1 MAPECLK
8 QFFFIFLYF
17 FSLFLHYFLFFSI
30 FFLIF
35 FLFFSGGKIA
45 WHFLRRDHANLLCI
59 VPIVVY
65 VLPKY
70 HVYNYACDMIVVRLL
85 KQHGFRN
92 SSTQLQKKLTEQHKE
107 QSLQYTAHYLQV
119 VRHSWRLANNNWF
132 WPQSLMR
139 HHLFLPFQKQAAFL
153 QFTAGMCCHGLRK

>member
-17 FSLFLHYFLFFSI
+17 FLSFFALFSFFFI

-59 VPIVVY
+59 VPVVVY

-70 HVYNYACDMIVVRLL
+70 HVYSLASVTFILL
-85 KQHGFRN
+85 
-92 SSTQLQKKLTEQHKE
+92 EE
-107 QSLQYTAHYLQV
+107 P
-119 VRHSWRLANNNWF
+119 NNASMW
-132 WPQSLMR
+132 
-139 HHLFLPFQKQAAFL
+139 
-153 QFTAGMCCHGLRK
+153 